1 MQEKFITLSYK
12 EVRDKLIPIGIVF
25 TKIVKTED
33 TIKDPQTNLNNMFMD
48 MHGELIKD
56 LKVVSPPLNI
66 ENAPRKKAIKAP
78 KLGEH
83 NIEILKE
90 LGYTEEEKKGI
101 NNFVDT
107 VLVNNLINVL
117 EADNPNFSRG
127 RFLIAINDTEQV

>member
-1 MQEKFITLSYK
+1 MTRKDYIELAEMVKNS
-12 EVRDKLIPIGIVF
+12 
-25 TKIVKTED
+25 KIES
-33 TIKDPQTNLNNMFMD
+33 NL
-48 MHGELIKD
+48 
-56 LKVVSPPLNI
+56 
-66 ENAPRKKAIKAP
+66 
-78 KLGEH
+78 
-83 NIEILKE
+83 

>member
-48 MHGELIKD
+48 IDGELIKD
-56 LKVVSPPLNI
+56 LKVVAPPLNI
-66 ENAPRKKAIKAP
+66 ENAPRKNATKAP

-83 NIEILKE
+83 NVEILTE
-90 LGYTEEEKKGI
+90 LGYTDEEIKDMK
-101 NNFVDT
+101 
-107 VLVNNLINVL
+107 
-117 EADNPNFSRG
+117 DNKII
-127 RFLIAINDTEQV
+127 L